1 MSNIDVISLIVTIV
15 CLLSFSIVFTI
26 LFRHY
31 YLYNIENVKRG
42 SVDIDLIENAKKI
55 KEAKTNKN
63 KIVLN
68 ILGKVISYTV
78 FALIVVIFSISL
90 YSRFSGNAIPFG
102 NSSLIV
108 IASGSM
114 SEKNEDNT
122 YLSNIDNQFNTYDI
136 IGISRYEN
144 QDDIELYDVV
154 AFKNEEGTTIVH
166 RIIEILD
173 NNGEEVYITRGDSN
187 NTSDNG
193 VQYEDY
199 LRYEN
204 IIGYYNG
211 TRIQSIGIFIVFL
224 QSNAGIITIVAI
236 AYCLFMF
243 DYYSNRYEK
252 AVEDRTNLL
261 ISTLSYD
268 LNDDASNVDVIYTE
282 SLLYKNQKSILLNG
296 EFVFN
301 TEELDEE
308 DKKEINEYKEF
319 LNSQEKVENNKDFEK
334 KNYFQKSF
342 QKIKEK
348 FFESKNNKT
357 NDK

>member
-1 MSNIDVISLIVTIV
+1 M
-15 CLLSFSIVFTI
+15 
-26 LFRHY
+26 
-31 YLYNIENVKRG
+31 YNIENVKRG

>member
-1 MSNIDVISLIVTIV
+1 M
-15 CLLSFSIVFTI
+15 
-26 LFRHY
+26 
-31 YLYNIENVKRG
+31 YNIENVKRG

-78 FALIVVIFSISL
+78 FALIIVIFSISL

-136 IGISRYEN
+136 IGITRYEN
-144 QDDIELYDVV
+144 QNDIELYDVV

-261 ISTLSYD
+261 ISTLKYD

-282 SLLYKNQKSILLNG
+282 SLLYKNQKSTLLNG

-301 TEELDEE
+301 TEELNEE

-342 QKIKEK
+342 QKIREK
-348 FFESKNNKT
+348 FFESKNDKT
-357 NDK
+357 DEK

>member
-31 YLYNIENVKRG
+31 YLYNIENAKRG

-144 QDDIELYDVV
+144 QNDIELYDVV

-211 TRIQSIGIFIVFL
+211 TRIQSVGIFVVFL

-261 ISTLSYD
+261 ISTLNYD
-268 LNDDASNVDVIYTE
+268 LNDDVSNVDVFYTE
-282 SLLYKNQKSILLNG
+282 SLLYKNQKSTLLNG

-301 TEELDEE
+301 TEELKEE

>member
-1 MSNIDVISLIVTIV
+1 M
-15 CLLSFSIVFTI
+15 
-26 LFRHY
+26 
-31 YLYNIENVKRG
+31 YNIENVKRG
-42 SVDIDLIENAKKI
+42 SVDIDLIENAKEI
-55 KEAKTNKN
+55 KQAKTNKN

-78 FALIVVIFSISL
+78 FALIIVIFSISL

-136 IGISRYEN
+136 IGITRYEN
-144 QDDIELYDVV
+144 QNDIELYDVV

-199 LRYEN
+199 LRFEN

-211 TRIQSIGIFIVFL
+211 ARIQSVGIFVVFL

-261 ISTLSYD
+261 ISTLNYD

-282 SLLYKNQKSILLNG
+282 SLSYKNQKSTLLNG

-301 TEELDEE
+301 TEELKEE

-319 LNSQEKVENNKDFEK
+319 LNSQEKVENNKDFDK
-334 KNYFQKSF
+334 KNYFQKIF

>member
-1 MSNIDVISLIVTIV
+1 M
-15 CLLSFSIVFTI
+15 
-26 LFRHY
+26 
-31 YLYNIENVKRG
+31 YNIENVKRG

-78 FALIVVIFSISL
+78 FALIIVIFSISL

-122 YLSNIDNQFNTYDI
+122 YLSDIDNQFNTYDI

-144 QDDIELYDVV
+144 QNDIELYDVV

-173 NNGEEVYITRGDSN
+173 DNGEEVYITRGDSN

-199 LRYEN
+199 LRFEN

-261 ISTLSYD
+261 ISTLNYD
-268 LNDDASNVDVIYTE
+268 LSDDASNVDVIYTE
-282 SLLYKNQKSILLNG
+282 SLLYKNQKSTLLNG

-301 TEELDEE
+301 TEELKEE

-357 NDK
+357 DEK

>member
-1 MSNIDVISLIVTIV
+1 M
-15 CLLSFSIVFTI
+15 
-26 LFRHY
+26 
-31 YLYNIENVKRG
+31 YNIENVKRG

-144 QDDIELYDVV
+144 QNDIELYDVV

-261 ISTLSYD
+261 ISTINYD
-268 LNDDASNVDVIYTE
+268 LNDDANDVDVFYTE
-282 SLLYKNQKSILLNG
+282 SLLYKNQKSTLLNG

-301 TEELDEE
+301 TEELKEE
-308 DKKEINEYKEF
+308 DNKEINEYKEF
-319 LNSQEKVENNKDFEK
+319 LNSQEKAENNEDFNK